1 MIPSKGKME
10 DMSKSVALLVSALLG
25 LSVLP
30 ASPALAADPAPA
42 VGDLP
47 SAGGAAV
54 AEFRRQVDALYRMKE
69 AAFAR
74 DDADTI
80 VDRFYTRDAITFGPE
95 GKPVIGREAFRD
107 EYRNVV
113 KIANVKVEPV
123 ATHVGTD
130 AAWEWVNFRA
140 FPKDKT
146 QKPFTFIMLFVFAK
160 KDGHWVSGGDA
171 YTVGE
176 FPKAG

>member
-1 MIPSKGKME
+1 MF
-10 DMSKSVALLVSALLG
+10 KSVALLASAFLG
-25 LSVLP
+25 LSAVSAP
-30 ASPALAADPAPA
+30 AAAAADPAPA

-47 SAGGAAV
+47 RADAADL

-95 GKPVIGREAFRD
+95 GKPVIGRDAFRD

-113 KIANVKVEPV
+113 KIANVKVEPI
-123 ATHVGTD
+123 ATHVGKD
-130 AAWEWVNFRA
+130 AAWEWANFRA
-140 FPKDKT
+140 FPKDKA

-160 KDGHWVSGGDA
+160 KDGQWVSGGDA

>member
-1 MIPSKGKME
+1 
-10 DMSKSVALLVSALLG
+10 MSMLKSVALLASAILG
-25 LSVLP
+25 LST
-30 ASPALAADPAPA
+30 LAAPAIAAGQAVA

-47 SAGGAAV
+47 KASAADMAA
-54 AEFRRQVDALYRMKE
+54 FRTQVDALYRLKE
-69 AAFAR
+69 VAFSR

-80 VDRFYTRDAITFGPE
+80 VDRFYTKDAITFGPE

-123 ATHVGTD
+123 ATHVGKD

-140 FPKDKT
+140 FPKDT
-146 QKPFTFIMLFVFAK
+146 SQKPFTFIMLFVFAK
-160 KDGHWVSGGDA
+160 KDGQWVSGGDA

-176 FPKAG
+176 FPKAE

>member
-1 MIPSKGKME
+1 MF
-10 DMSKSVALLVSALLG
+10 KSVALLASAMLG
-25 LSVLP
+25 LSAIA
-30 ASPALAADPAPA
+30 ASPAVAAGPASV

-47 SAGGAAV
+47 KAGAADL
-54 AEFRRQVDALYRMKE
+54 ADFRRQVDALYRMKE
-69 AAFAR
+69 QAFAK

-95 GKPVIGREAFRD
+95 GKPVVGRDAFRE
-107 EYRNVV
+107 EYKGVV

-123 ATHVGTD
+123 ATHVGKD

-140 FPKDKT
+140 FPKDKA

-160 KDGHWVSGGDA
+160 KDGQWVSGGDA

-176 FPKAG
+176 FPKAS

>member
-1 MIPSKGKME
+1 MIPQGKRKKMFTP
-10 DMSKSVALLVSALLG
+10 VALLASVTLG
-25 LSVLP
+25 LSTVAAAP
-30 ASPALAADPAPA
+30 AVAAGPAPA

-47 SAGGAAV
+47 QAEAADL

-69 AAFAR
+69 EAFAKE
-74 DDADTI
+74 DADAI

-95 GKPVIGREAFRD
+95 GKPVIGRDAFRED
-107 EYRNVV
+107 YRNIV
-113 KIANVKVEPV
+113 KIADVKVEPV
-123 ATHVGTD
+123 ATHVGKD
-130 AAWEWVNFRA
+130 AGWEWVNFRA

-160 KDGHWVSGGDA
+160 KDGQWVSGGDA

-176 FPKAG
+176 FSPSR